1 MTLTLVRSKPKP
13 KTALATTTL
22 VIAISGPTGSTGKS
36 SLALNLA
43 YEFAEL
49 GKKTILVDL
58 DTYSPSISTLLGI
71 TEPTAAITGCARL
84 IRQGRFDR
92 EQLDRLSVR
101 VNYRKSSF
109 HCLTGLASTRR
120 WGEISQDTVTHLI
133 NLCRFEFEIVILD
146 LASHLEDQLTSPSN
160 PVPRNTAT
168 RVALAQ
174 CDQAITVLNAS
185 QLSMSRY
192 LAVFSE
198 LQEIQRNRL
207 IVLNRSDPKPA
218 ISRALKTLT
227 KETIFASIPDD
238 QASFEL
244 SESEHLPL
252 ALARRKSPAR
262 NAIAQLTNKLL
273 ECPPSA
279 N

>member
-1 MTLTLVRSKPKP
+1 MTLTLNLSKPKAKP
-13 KTALATTTL
+13 RVTTASLVLA
-22 VIAISGPTGSTGKS
+22 IFGPPGSTGKS

-49 GKKTILVDL
+49 GKKTILIDL

-71 TEPTAAITGCARL
+71 TEPTAALTGCARL

-92 EQLDRLSVR
+92 EQLDRLSISVK
-101 VNYRKSSF
+101 YRRSSF
-109 HCLTGLASTRR
+109 HCLTGLASARR
-120 WGEISQDTVTHLI
+120 WGEISDDTVTHLI
-133 NLCRFEFEIVILD
+133 NLSRFEFEIVILD
-146 LASHLEDQLTSPSN
+146 LAPHLEDSLTLPTN
-160 PVPRNTAT
+160 PISRNTAT
-168 RVALAQ
+168 RSALAKS
-174 CDQAITVLNAS
+174 DLAVSVINHS
-185 QLSMSRY
+185 QLSLSRY
-192 LAVFSE
+192 LAVFAE

-218 ISRALKTLT
+218 IVSALKHLT
-227 KETIFASIPDD
+227 KETVFSTIPDD

-244 SESEHLPL
+244 SESQHLPL

-273 ECPPSA
+273 ECPPLT